1 MSVFN
6 GPLAGY
12 LHQQH
17 EFDAAFKR
25 VLAGGNYV
33 LGNEVEAFEH
43 EFSQALGGAR
53 PAVAVASGTD
63 ALVLALRAFNIGV
76 GDQVITVS
84 HTAGA
89 TVAAIMQCGAMPV
102 LVDVDPI
109 TLTIDPQC
117 VAATIRACQQGR
129 FGNTRCLR
137 AILVVHLYGQVA
149 DMPALSELAKNHG
162 LVLIEDCAQ
171 AFGAL
176 SFGQAVG
183 NVGDAAAFSFYPTKN
198 LGAFGDGGAVY
209 LANPR
214 AQRLRSMRQYG
225 WVNPQLS
232 LEPGVN
238 SRLDALQ
245 AAFLRVQLG
254 AFETAMQGR
263 LRVAMRYQA
272 AFQGADLSLPNIGT
286 TGNRHGL
293 HLYVVRSAAR
303 DRIKAELAT
312 QGIPCQIHYPH
323 PVHLQPGFSNAI
335 QLGAGGLANTEQ
347 AARTVLS
354 LPMHPY
360 LPDEVLDQVAHA
372 VLKAL

>member
-17 EFDAAFKR
+17 AFDAASKR
-25 VLAGGNYV
+25 VLAGGQYV

-53 PAVAVASGTD
+53 EAVAVANGTD

-89 TVAAIMQCGAMPV
+89 TVAAIIQCGAVPV
-102 LVDVDPI
+102 LVDVDAM

-117 VAATIRACQQGR
+117 VAATIHACQQSHYGSAL
-129 FGNTRCLR
+129 CLR

-171 AFGAL
+171 AFGAR
-176 SFGQAVG
+176 SQNQAVG
-183 NVGDAAAFSFYPTKN
+183 NAGDAAAFSFYPTKN

-209 LANPR
+209 LANLR
-214 AQRLRSMRQYG
+214 AQRVRNMRQYG
-225 WVNPQLS
+225 WASPQLS
-232 LEPGVN
+232 IESGIN

-245 AAFLRVQLG
+245 AAFLRIHLSV
-254 AFETAMQGR
+254 FETAMQGR

-272 AFQGADLSLPNIGT
+272 ALKDTGLTLPKIGT
-286 TGNRHGL
+286 AENRHGL
-293 HLYVVRSAAR
+293 HLYVVQSAAR
-303 DRIKAELAT
+303 DHIKAELAAK
-312 QGIPCQIHYPH
+312 GIPSQIHYPH

-335 QLGAGGLANTEQ
+335 QLGAGGLANTEH

-354 LPMHPY
+354 LPIHPY
-360 LPDEVLDQVAHA
+360 LADDVVDQVAHA
-372 VLKAL
+372 VRNAL